1 MEQAETKE
9 QASCPTPQEGRAL
22 LRCMLRAR
30 RAEERLIRL
39 YHQGKV
45 YGGVYTGMGHEAIG
59 SATALAGGPRDLYS
73 PCIRDLTVHLARGE
87 SLLNVFR
94 QWLARRTGPTRG
106 RDGNVHFGA
115 VQRGVLPMISHL
127 GATFPVLIGAVMGRR
142 HQGQDAVGVA
152 YLGDGASSTGDFH
165 EGLNF
170 AAVRGVP
177 VLLVLENNRFAY
189 STPIASQFKCDSL
202 VLRAPGYGID
212 GHQADGNDALAL
224 YRLARELLEDMR
236 RDPRPIL
243 LECLTMRM
251 RGHGEHDDF
260 SYVPRELLDAYA
272 KKDPVDTAVARLRAE
287 SGLEDAELKQIE
299 AEVRAEV
306 DAAYTQAL
314 SEPKPDP
321 ASLLDGVYAP

>member
-1 MEQAETKE
+1 MEHAE
-9 QASCPTPQEGRAL
+9 STPSAAARPAPGLAL
-22 LRCMLRAR
+22 LRCMLQAR

-45 YGGVYTGMGHEAIG
+45 YGGVYTGTGHEAIG
-59 SATALAGGPRDLYS
+59 AATGLAGGPRDLYA
-73 PCIRDLTVHLARGE
+73 PCIRDLTVHLARGQ

-106 RDGNVHFGA
+106 RDGNVHYGDMA
-115 VQRGVLPMISHL
+115 AGVLPMISHL
-127 GATFPVLIGAVMGRR
+127 GAMLPVLAGAVMARR
-142 HQGQDAVGVA
+142 HRGEDAIGMA
-152 YLGDGASSTGDFH
+152 YLGDGATSTGDFH
-165 EGLNF
+165 EGVNF

-177 VLLVLENNRFAY
+177 IVVVIENNRYAY
-189 STPIASQFKCDSL
+189 STPVALQYKCESL
-202 VLRAPGYGID
+202 VFRAPGYGVD

-224 YRLARELLEDMR
+224 HELVTQLAADLR
-236 RDPRPIL
+236 RHPRPVL

-260 SYVPRELLDAYA
+260 SYVPRQLLEEYG
-272 KKDPVDTAVARLRAE
+272 KRDPIDVAAHRLQREAGLTADTLAAL
-287 SGLEDAELKQIE
+287 E

-321 ASLLDGVYAP
+321 ATLLDGVYAP